1 VRAIR
6 RLVRALPEASPAHA
20 LSLSADFAS
29 ASGARDLMLHVQE
42 HRYSTAAIAAAC
54 EALGLEFLGFEITR
68 AELTRAYRERF
79 PGDVEARSLARWGEV
94 EADLPDAFGGMY
106 QFWVAAPR

>member
-1 VRAIR
+1 
-6 RLVRALPEASPAHA
+6 VRALPEESPAHA